1 MRDFYPAIR
10 GGLNCTGE
18 STRKCNNTTPC
29 PNVPEYTEE
38 YEYDEPINCKWG
50 QWGSCSKT
58 CGPGNQNRVIEQQ
71 AQHGGRDCRG
81 SSVKGC
87 NLKSCPFDCVWG
99 QWGTCSK
106 TCGSGIQKRA
116 VRLEARNGGEKCMGE
131 KIRDC
136 KLRPCPI
143 DCKWGQW
150 GSCSSNCGNG
160 EQARTFEIEA
170 QHGGQECQG
179 EAKRN
184 CNEGPCVERISLTGT
199 SYF

>member
-1 MRDFYPAIR
+1 
-10 GGLNCTGE
+10 
-18 STRKCNNTTPC
+18 
-29 PNVPEYTEE
+29 
-38 YEYDEPINCKWG
+38 
-50 QWGSCSKT
+50 
-58 CGPGNQNRVIEQQ
+58 
-71 AQHGGRDCRG
+71 
-81 SSVKGC
+81 
-87 NLKSCPFDCVWG
+87 
-99 QWGTCSK
+99 
-106 TCGSGIQKRA
+106 
-116 VRLEARNGGEKCMGE
+116 MGE